1 MELHNMSKKKTQN
14 GGRMNKSQAIRDSLA
29 NDPNASPKE
38 LSAKLSAAGIK
49 VSPTFV
55 SMIKFK
61 MKAKR
66 KAGKKNRSNQAEGLV
81 TANDL
86 LEAKKLAD
94 RVGGI
99 EKAESLLGTL
109 KKLL

>member
-1 MELHNMSKKKTQN
+1 
-14 GGRMNKSQAIRDSLA
+14 
-29 NDPNASPKE
+29 
-38 LSAKLSAAGIK
+38 
-49 VSPTFV
+49 
-55 SMIKFK
+55 MIKFN

-66 KAGKKNRSNQAEGLV
+66 KAGKKNRSNQDQGLV
-81 TANDL
+81 AADL

-109 KKLL
+109 KKLM